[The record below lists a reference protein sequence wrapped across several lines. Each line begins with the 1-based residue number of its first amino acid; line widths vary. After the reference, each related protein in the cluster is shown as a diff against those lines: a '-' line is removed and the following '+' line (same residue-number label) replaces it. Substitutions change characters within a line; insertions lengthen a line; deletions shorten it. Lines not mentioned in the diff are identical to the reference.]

1 VVTDINQL
9 NYTYD
14 DYVEDLDSGPFNFPS
29 GVAKRRVLAVPFVDC
44 SSTVNGHGTIP
55 VVGFGCFFLLQEV
68 IQRGNE
74 NFVFAEYI
82 GDCGA
87 GGTPGP
93 VPNPDP
99 VATTGIY
106 RIVLHNDPSS
116 PDS

>member
-1 VVTDINQL
+1 M
-9 NYTYD
+9 D
-14 DYVEDLDSGPFNFPS
+14 DLESGPFNFPS
-29 GVAKRRVLAVPFVDC
+29 GVPNRRVLAVPFVDC

-55 VVGFGCFFLLQEV
+55 VVGFGCFYLLQQV
-68 IQRGNE
+68 VQKGND

-99 VATTGIY
+99 VANSGIY
-106 RIVLHNDPSS
+106 KIVLHNDPLS